1 MRLKTRLKM
10 VGLLA
15 AAALCTTAVAARADD
30 ASTNAFRCKPGETY
44 VMNVMVSGVEYWFP
58 VYEAFKQ
65 AAHEMGCKTVYTGT
79 PEYDVTKQLASFEQV
94 LAKHPAGVL
103 LHPMNADPFVEPINR
118 AIESGVPI
126 VTFAADS
133 PNSKRI
139 AFVAGNDDQESRTAA
154 DLVAK
159 AMGGKG
165 EFAVLENPGQSN
177 HDVRVKSF
185 IAEMAEKYPGMKLVG
200 RAATLQN
207 PTKAYEAIQNM
218 AQAHPNLGAVFMPE
232 ASSAIGAAQASI
244 ELGNKI
250 KVICVDTNGKVLDL
264 IKAGQMFGAMNTN
277 VSMQGYF
284 GFITLF
290 LAAHPDL
297 VDPMNDYKRT
307 GLNPFTIP
315 FVDNGF
321 AVVTKDNADDFRWD
335 AFLKRRGDKGID
347 E

>member
-1 MRLKTRLKM
+1 MKLNLKLWG
-10 VGLLA
+10 VA
-15 AAALCTTAVAARADD
+15 AVALAGMAVTSARADD
-30 ASTNAFRCKPGETY
+30 AVPAFHCKPGETY
-44 VMNVMVSGVEYWFP
+44 YMNVMVSGVEYWFP

-65 AAHEMGCKTVYTGT
+65 AAHELGCKTVYTGT

-94 LAKHPAGVL
+94 LTKKPAGIL

-118 AIESGVPI
+118 AIDSGVPV

-133 PNSKRI
+133 PKSKRI

-154 DLVAK
+154 DLVAN
-159 AMGGKG
+159 ALGGKG

-185 IAEMAEKYPGMKLVG
+185 IAEMTEKYPGMKLVG
-200 RAATLQN
+200 RAATLQDAN
-207 PTKAYEAIQNM
+207 KAYAAVQNM

-250 KVICVDTNGKVLDL
+250 KVICVDTNSKVLDL
-264 IKAGQMFGAMNTN
+264 VKSGQMFGAMQTN
-277 VSMQGYF
+277 VSMQGYY
-284 GFITLF
+284 GFISLF
-290 LAAHPDL
+290 LAAHPEL
-297 VDPMNDYKRT
+297 VDPMTDSKQS
-307 GLNPFTIP
+307 GVNPFTIP

-321 AVVTKDNADDFRWD
+321 QVVTKDNADYFRWD
-335 AFLKRRGDKGID
+335 AYLKRRGTTGI
-347 E
+347 EE